1 MNHLGNK
8 NVSMGAIQFSAL
20 KVIRSIL
27 KRRVAVSVQASQDKQ
42 NNSVKHSQTVSL
54 PCIM

>member
-1 MNHLGNK
+1 
-8 NVSMGAIQFSAL
+8 MGAIPFSAL

-27 KRRVAVSVQASQDKQ
+27 NCIRRVAVSVQAGQDKQ